1 MNKSYLLHLIFC
13 LFSFSAVAQNTI
25 WYVAPNG
32 SGNGSSWS
40 SAAGNLQTVIDN
52 AIAGDQ
58 IWVRQGTYQR
68 APGQYFSVKDGVSL
82 YGGFPATAAPQMND
96 RNPRVYETILS
107 GNQSRVLESTG
118 QFTPVS
124 ATTIIDGFTLTNGNF
139 SSGAGLYVY
148 NSNATFRNLKIT
160 GNTATQG
167 LGAGVQLVSSS
178 SALIQVL
185 IYGNTSVLTAGS
197 DGDSGGMRIQGG
209 SPKLYNCVIANNH
222 AQGYIGGI
230 WAVNASVYLYNS
242 IVYGNT
248 ADLHFTTTNANDNFW
263 MGVNVNAYAA
273 NCILQGSRGSD
284 YYMESPRFIIYGN
297 DLGGNLDTLPLF
309 NTDYSLQASS
319 PGINKGSTAA
329 YLSVAGNMSKDFYN
343 NNRIVDSVDI
353 GLSEFQSNIPA
364 VLYVKANGTG
374 DGSSWANASGNLQAM
389 IDKQIPGQ
397 AVWVAAGTYS
407 AAQHYFKLRSGVKI
421 YGGFPNSGNPA
432 FTDRNFTGTPSI
444 LNSSFSTIVGNFY
457 PETRKLPAS
466 ALLDGFTI
474 TGNNTV
480 YYGVFES
487 NSEASYANITF
498 RDLQRT
504 AVEIRRKSNSS
515 FTDCIFRNNSL
526 TDHTSSVVYL
536 HTDAKATFLRCTF
549 MNNNAN
555 MGATLKLRNNCTAE
569 VSACLFKNNALS
581 GPATVVY
588 VDNSSILIDS
598 TKFEA
603 NGYSGYE
610 GAIVSILS
618 DTFNNEPSW
627 THPSKV
633 SINKCIFNNNELRG
647 IHAQGKIVDTLSV
660 TNSLFYKNKGS
671 SGGALIKHSKINLFL
686 TNCTFTENRATNQFA
701 GAIFLMGTGG
711 VNVIRNSIIYNNTAP
726 YSYASELYTFEPVSF
741 KNSIIRTSGGSSNWN
756 AGIFNDYNLNPMST
770 DLGGNLDVNPLFVN
784 TAAFDYSLQ
793 GTSPA
798 LNAGDNSLFNAGAV
812 PDISAFDTD
821 LAGNIRIL
829 DAIIDMGAYEYLKED
844 DVDTPTLVRNIN
856 ARDEFSI
863 YPNPTTGKITINSK
877 NVAVKGLAVYS
888 VSGTRLLYTSGHVGD
903 LSSLPAGIYIL
914 SIVADNNKTY
924 STRIIKY

>member
-1 MNKSYLLHLIFC
+1 MNKSYLLHLLCC
-13 LFSFSAVAQNTI
+13 LLSFGAAAQNTI

-32 SGNGSSWS
+32 NGNGSSWNA
-40 SAAGNLQTVIDN
+40 AAGNLQTVIDN
-52 AIAGDQ
+52 AVAGDQ
-58 IWVRQGTYQR
+58 VWVKQGSYQR
-68 APGQYFSVKDGVSL
+68 AVGQHFSIKDGVSV
-82 YGGFPATAAPQMND
+82 YGGFPTTAAPQMAD
-96 RNPRVYETILS
+96 RNPSLYETILN

-124 ATTIIDGFTLTNGNF
+124 PTTIIDGFTLTNGNF

-160 GNTATQG
+160 GNTSTQG

-178 SALIQVL
+178 SAFIQVL
-185 IYGNTSVLTAGS
+185 IHGNTSVLTAGS

-230 WAVNASVYLYNS
+230 WAVNANLYLYNS

-263 MGVNVNAYAA
+263 MGVNVNTYAA

-284 YYMESPRFIIYGN
+284 YYLESPRFIIYGN

-309 NTDYSLQASS
+309 NANYSLQANS
-319 PGINKGSTAA
+319 PGINKGSTSA
-329 YLSVAGNMSKDFYN
+329 YLSVAGNMNKDFYN
-343 NNRIVDSVDI
+343 NNRFVDSIDI
-353 GLSEFQSNIPA
+353 GLSEFQTPVPA
-364 VLYVKANGTG
+364 VLYVKVNGTG

-397 AVWVAAGTYS
+397 AVWVAAGTYTPS
-407 AAQHYFKLRSGVKI
+407 QPYFKLRTGVKV

-432 FTDRNFTGTPSI
+432 FSDRNFTATASI
-444 LNSSFSTIVGNFY
+444 LNGSFTTIVGNFY
-457 PETRKLPAS
+457 PETRKLPSS

-474 TGNNTV
+474 TGNNSV
-480 YYGVFES
+480 YYGAFES
-487 NSEASYANITF
+487 NSEASYVNITF
-498 RDLQRT
+498 RDMQRT

-515 FTDCIFRNNSL
+515 FTDCTFRNNSL
-526 TDHTSSVVYL
+526 IDHTSSVVYL
-536 HTDAKATFLRCTF
+536 HTDAKAAFLRCTF
-549 MNNNAN
+549 LNNNADR
-555 MGATLKLRNNCTAE
+555 GATLKLRNNCTAD

-598 TKFEA
+598 TRFEA

-610 GAIVSILS
+610 GAIVSIYS

-633 SINKCIFNNNELRG
+633 SVNKCIFNNNELRG

-671 SGGALIKHSKINLFL
+671 SGGAIIKHSKINLFI
-686 TNCTFTENRATNQFA
+686 TNSTFTENKATNQFA

-711 VNVIRNSIIYNNTAP
+711 VNVIRNSIIYNNTAQ

-741 KNSIIRTSGGSSNWN
+741 KNSIIRTSGGSGNWN
-756 AGIFNDYNLNPMST
+756 PGIFNDYNISPLST

-784 TAAFDYSLQ
+784 AAAFDYSLQ
-793 GTSPA
+793 ALSPA
-798 LNAGDNSLFNAGAV
+798 INTGDNSLFNAGAA
-812 PDISAFDTD
+812 PDISAFNSD

-829 DAIIDMGAYEYLKED
+829 DTIIDIGAYEYLKKD

-856 ARDEFSI
+856 AADQFSV
-863 YPNPTTGKITINSK
+863 YPNPTDSRITVSSK
-877 NVAVKGLAVYS
+877 NVTVKALSVYAL
-888 VSGTRLLYTSGHVGD
+888 SGARLLYTEGNVSD

-914 SIVADNNKTY
+914 NIVAGNHQTY
-924 STRIIKY
+924 STKIIKY